1 MAGRF
6 SVEAVFK
13 AIDRVSAP
21 VSRMQ
26 NRISKMTRSME
37 RGLHRVNKSMNN
49 LGEGIKR
56 GAIAATAALAL
67 TTGAMADVISVGAQ
81 FEQTLVNAAAKFPG
95 EVKKGTPAFKML
107 EDAARKTGAT
117 TEYSASQAAEALNFL
132 AMAGFDA
139 ESAVSA
145 LPGVVDL
152 ATAAQVDLAT
162 ATDVASDSLGAFGLM
177 TKDST
182 QLGKNLARVN
192 DLIAKTTTS
201 ANTTVELMFD
211 TIKEGG
217 PVATAAGASM
227 ETFAALTGELANA
240 GIKGSKAGTTLKNM
254 FIRLQAPT
262 GAAAKTIK
270 SLGIQL
276 TNQDGSLRD
285 ITQIIKQFNRATKNM
300 GAAQKAAALQS
311 VFGMESIAGV
321 NVLMNAGEDQLKAYR
336 TQLEASGGAASKMA
350 ATMRDT
356 LQGRLKGLSSAI
368 EGVKISIFSMTSG
381 PLSDVVDKMT
391 QWVRANG
398 QLIASK
404 IGSFLKMIIEN
415 FSAIVKW
422 GKRIAIAIGIFI
434 ALTTV
439 LRTFVLIMT
448 AVNLVMAMN
457 PIGLIV
463 LAVAALIVGLIALG
477 MWLYSIRDTLIGFG
491 QAVVDKV
498 IGAFNWLKE
507 TFTSLPGPAQAAI
520 AVLTGPIGWL
530 IGAASMVMDNWEPIK
545 DFFANLWGGVVNI
558 FNSAAERITGI
569 VDRITGMASS
579 VVDTVSNFGSGV
591 ADFFGFGD
599 DEKAKQAAQPAAQ
612 MVSPQERIARNIEEK
627 RTSAEITIADRT
639 GSAQV
644 ANSTMGSSLKLQQT
658 GGF

>member
-13 AIDRVSAP
+13 AVDRVSAP
-21 VSRMQ
+21 VTRMQ
-26 NRISKMTRSME
+26 NNIGKMTRSME
-37 RGLHRVNKSMNN
+37 SGLNRANKSMNN
-49 LGEGIKR
+49 FGEGIKR
-56 GAIAATAALAL
+56 GALYATASLGTVSVALADIIK
-67 TTGAMADVISVGAQ
+67 TGAT

-107 EDAARKTGAT
+107 EDAARKTGAA

-139 ESAVSA
+139 ESAVAA

-177 TKDST
+177 TKDSV
-182 QLGKNLARVN
+182 QLGKNLSRVN

-201 ANTTVELMFD
+201 ANTTVELMFE

-240 GIKGSKAGTTLKNM
+240 GIKGGKAGTVLKNM

-270 SLGIQL
+270 RLGIQL

-285 ITQIIKQFNRATKNM
+285 ITQIIGQFNKATKNM

-311 VFGMESIAGV
+311 VFGMEAIAGV

-336 TQLEASGGAASKMA
+336 TQLENAGGSAKTMA
-350 ATMRDT
+350 ATMRNT
-356 LQGRLKGLSSAI
+356 LQGRFKSLMSAI
-368 EGVKISIFSMTSG
+368 EGVKISIFSMNEG
-381 PLSDVVDKMT
+381 PLSDVVDLMT
-391 QWVRANG
+391 EWVRANG

-404 IGSFLKMIIEN
+404 IGGFLKMIIEN
-415 FSAIVKW
+415 FSTIVLW

-434 ALTTV
+434 ALTSV
-439 LRTFVLIMT
+439 LRTFVLVMT
-448 AVNLVMAMN
+448 AVNLVMALN

-463 LAVAALIVGLIALG
+463 LAIAAAIAAIAALIFWWDEIKAA
-477 MWLYSIRDTLIGFG
+477 MISFG
-491 QAVVDKV
+491 ETVVDKV

-507 TFTSLPGPAQAAI
+507 VFTSLPGPVQAAL
-520 AVLTGPIGWL
+520 AALAGPIGWL
-530 IGAASMVMDNWEPIK
+530 VGAASMVMDNWEPIK
-545 DFFANLWGGVVNI
+545 QFFVDLWGGVVNT
-558 FNSAAERITGI
+558 FKSAADMISGI
-569 VDRITGMASS
+569 VDSITGMASS
-579 VVDTVSNFGSGV
+579 VVDTVSSFGSGV
-591 ADFFGFGD
+591 ASFFGFGD
-599 DEKAKQAAQPAAQ
+599 DKPKAQAQPVGQ
-612 MVSPQERIARNIEEK
+612 MVSPQERIARNIEERK
-627 RTSAEITIADRT
+627 TSAEITIADRT
-639 GSAQV
+639 GTAQV
-644 ANSTMGSSLKLQQT
+644 NNSTMGSSLKLQQT

>member
-13 AIDRVSAP
+13 AVDRVSAP
-21 VSRMQ
+21 VTRMQ
-26 NRISKMTRSME
+26 NKVSKMTRSME
-37 RGLHRVNKSMNN
+37 RGLHRVNKSMDS
-49 LGEGIKR
+49 LGDGIKR
-56 GAIAATAALAL
+56 GAAYSAAALG
-67 TTGAMADVISVGAQ
+67 TVSVAMADIINTGAQ

-139 ESAVSA
+139 EAAVSA

-240 GIKGSKAGTTLKNM
+240 GIKGGKAGTVLKNM

-270 SLGIQL
+270 RLGIQL

-285 ITQIIKQFNRATKNM
+285 ITQVIGQFNKATKGM

-311 VFGMESIAGV
+311 VFGMEAIAGV
-321 NVLMNAGEDQLKAYR
+321 NVLMNAGEKQLKAYR
-336 TQLEASGGAASKMA
+336 GELEASGGAASKMA
-350 ATMRDT
+350 AAMRDT
-356 LQGRLKGLSSAI
+356 LQGRLKGLMSAV
-368 EGVKISIFSMTSG
+368 EGVKISIFSMNQG
-381 PLSDVVDKMT
+381 PLSEVVDRMT
-391 QWVRANG
+391 DWVRANG
-398 QLIASK
+398 QLIASN
-404 IGSFLKMIIEN
+404 IGGFLKMIIDN
-415 FSAIVKW
+415 FESIVTW
-422 GKRIAIAIGIFI
+422 GKRIGIALGVFI

-439 LRTFVLIMT
+439 LKTFVLTMT

-463 LAVAALIVGLIALG
+463 LGIAALIAGFTALVI
-477 MWLYSIRDTLIGFG
+477 WIDDVAAGF
-491 QAVVDKV
+491 D
-498 IGAFNWLKE
+498 
-507 TFTSLPGPAQAAI
+507 SLPGIVQAILA
-520 AVLTGPIGWL
+520 PIGLLIKAIKWVKDN
-530 IGAASMVMDNWEPIK
+530 IGAITDISIPDVTGAIGDKVSDIGAGIK
-545 DFFANLWGGVVNI
+545 G
-558 FNSAAERITGI
+558 
-569 VDRITGMASS
+569 
-579 VVDTVSNFGSGV
+579 
-591 ADFFGFGD
+591 FFGFGG
-599 DEKAKQAAQPAAQ
+599 DEAKPAAQPASQ

-627 RTSAEITIADRT
+627 KTSAEITIADRT

>member
-13 AIDRVSAP
+13 AVDRVSAP
-21 VSRMQ
+21 VTRMQ
-26 NRISKMTRSME
+26 NKVGKMTRSME
-37 RGLHRVNKSMNN
+37 AGLYRVNKSMNS
-49 LGEGIKR
+49 LGDGIKR
-56 GAIAATAALAL
+56 EAAYSVAALG
-67 TTGAMADVISVGAQ
+67 TVSVAMADIIRTGAT

-95 EVKKGTPAFKML
+95 EIKKGTPAFKLL
-107 EDAARKTGAT
+107 EDAARKIGAS

-139 ESAVSA
+139 ESAVAA

-177 TKDST
+177 TKDSV

-192 DLIAKTTTS
+192 DVIAKTTTS

-240 GIKGSKAGTTLKNM
+240 GIKGSKAGTVLKNM

-262 GAAAKTIK
+262 GAAGKTIK
-270 SLGIQL
+270 RLGIQL

-285 ITQIIKQFNRATKNM
+285 ITDIIGQFNKATKNM

-311 VFGMESIAGV
+311 VFGMEAIAGV
-321 NVLMNAGEDQLKAYR
+321 NVLMAAGEDQLKAYR
-336 TQLEASGGAASKMA
+336 AQLEAAGGSSSKMA

-356 LQGRLKGLSSAI
+356 LQGRFKSLMSAI
-368 EGVKISIFSMTSG
+368 EGVKISVFSLTSG
-381 PLSDVVDKMT
+381 PLSDVIDQMT
-391 QWVRANG
+391 EWVRVNG

-404 IGSFLKMIIEN
+404 IGNFLKMIIDN
-415 FSAIVKW
+415 FQTIVVW
-422 GKRIAIAIGIFI
+422 GKRIGIAIGVFI
-434 ALTTV
+434 ALTTI
-439 LRTFVLIMT
+439 LRTFVLVMT
-448 AVNLVMAMN
+448 AVNLVMALN

-463 LAVAALIVGLIALG
+463 LAIGALIAAIAA
-477 MWLYSIRDTLIGFG
+477 MIFWWDEVKATMVSFS
-491 QAVVDKV
+491 QAIIDKV

-507 TFTSLPGPAQAAI
+507 TFTSLPGPIQAAI
-520 AVLTGPIGWL
+520 AVLAGPIGWL
-530 IGAASMVMDNWEPIK
+530 VGAASMVMDNWEPIK
-545 DFFANLWGGVVNI
+545 GFFANLWEGVVNI
-558 FNSAAERITGI
+558 FKSAADMITGI
-569 VDRITGMASS
+569 VDRITHMARS

-599 DEKAKQAAQPAAQ
+599 GEAKPAVRPATQ
-612 MVSPQERIARNIEEK
+612 MISPQERIARNIEEK
-627 RTSAEITIADRT
+627 RTSAEVTISDRT
-639 GSAQV
+639 GTAQI

>member
-13 AIDRVSAP
+13 AVDRVSAP
-21 VSRMQ
+21 VTRMQ
-26 NRISKMTRSME
+26 NKVGKMTRSME
-37 RGLHRVNKSMNN
+37 AGLYRVNKSMNS
-49 LGEGIKR
+49 LGDGIKR
-56 GAIAATAALAL
+56 GAAYSVAALG
-67 TTGAMADVISVGAQ
+67 TVSVAMADIIRTGAT

-95 EVKKGTPAFKML
+95 EIKKGTPAFKLL
-107 EDAARKTGAT
+107 EDAARKTGAS

-139 ESAVSA
+139 ESAVAA

-177 TKDST
+177 TKDSV

-192 DLIAKTTTS
+192 DVIAKTTTS

-240 GIKGSKAGTTLKNM
+240 GIKGGKAGTVLKNM

-270 SLGIQL
+270 RLGIQL

-285 ITQIIKQFNRATKNM
+285 ITEVIGQFNKATKNM
-300 GAAQKAAALQS
+300 GATQKAAALQS
-311 VFGMESIAGV
+311 VFGMEAIAGV
-321 NVLMNAGEDQLKAYR
+321 NVLMAAGEDRLKAYR
-336 TQLEASGGAASKMA
+336 TQLEAASGSSSKMA

-356 LQGRLKGLSSAI
+356 LQGRFKSLMSAI
-368 EGVKISIFSMTSG
+368 EGVKISVFSLTSG
-381 PLSDVVDKMT
+381 PLSEVVDQMT
-391 QWVRANG
+391 EWVRVNG

-404 IGSFLKMIIEN
+404 IGNFLKMIIDN
-415 FSAIVKW
+415 FQTIVVW
-422 GKRIAIAIGIFI
+422 GKRIGIAIGVFI

-439 LRTFVLIMT
+439 LRTFVLVMT
-448 AVNLVMAMN
+448 AVNLVMALN

-463 LAVAALIVGLIALG
+463 LAIGALIAAIAAMIFWWG
-477 MWLYSIRDTLIGFG
+477 EIKAAMISFG
-491 QAVVDKV
+491 QAIIDKV

-507 TFTSLPGPAQAAI
+507 TFTSLPGPIQAAI
-520 AVLTGPIGWL
+520 AILAGPIGWL
-530 IGAASMVMDNWEPIK
+530 VGAASKVMDNWEPIK
-545 DFFANLWGGVVNI
+545 DFFANLWSGVVGI
-558 FNSAAERITGI
+558 FQSAASMITGI
-569 VDRITGMASS
+569 VDKITSMARS
-579 VVDTVSNFGSGV
+579 VVDTASGFGSGV
-591 ADFFGFGD
+591 ADFFGFGGG
-599 DEKAKQAAQPAAQ
+599 EAKPAVQPATQ
-612 MVSPQERIARNIEEK
+612 MISPQERIARNIDEK
-627 RTSAEITIADRT
+627 RTSAEVTISDRT
-639 GSAQV
+639 GTAQIT
-644 ANSTMGSSLKLQQT
+644 NSTMGSSLKLQQT